1 VKRSNKVRYKKYS
14 LQNIQEQSAQTQ
26 KNTFDVFSDITRDI
40 YNARMDRFITN
51 GSTEHSLIIQQR
63 RFDAVSVSPASD
75 NLLKGLIGLTLP
87 KTNTP
92 SNLMHSTVN
101 RAVKYTYQKT
111 PYRNNL
117 YEFNQSLDAL
127 KKAVNTGN
135 ATAYIFDLETV
146 TGKNAKNKEH
156 YTAITELSIKSATLG
171 SDGKFLETTG
181 DSIEGIIGFNAE
193 QEGNVRNMLGDY
205 LSGKRKIDPKRM
217 SEEQRVAF
225 TEILNFDYAFQNGG
239 VSSSAEI
246 TGGGF
251 RLYKTKSKLSR
262 EELDARV
269 KSMSQGDLIQA
280 LDRGIS
286 KLREVHDN
294 SDADMA
300 LQEYAKRLQSV
311 DGKNIFA
318 VGANIRQYD
327 INVSRALGLLN
338 GDPTR
343 NGIIDITELAQHH
356 NALTGSSTRAGAQQ
370 SNVFKQLGLSLP
382 NGMVPH
388 IASTDTY
395 MSLGILNKTLDQG
408 GWIDQNLAAGDKRPK
423 SEFKIGGIYRAGD
436 TVDAPISFGRGKDGT
451 IISST
456 GYTYDPL
463 NKNHQLRRNY
473 GYSFGLQKD
482 MSYELTGHEVLD
494 ISQLS
499 EEQKTSFRE
508 MAGDKYLGSKNLH
521 VVTMAPILDASD
533 PEYTTESF
541 TRTIILGEQDFQSAI
556 GSLEHVGN
564 TKISKDGKKAN
575 IFFAGYKPSD
585 MKNGSTIETHNLEST
600 VRSFEDNPF
609 KMLSSM
615 HSYTST
621 DVAHKELVDQ
631 LSSAIA
637 TGDQKQIDFVRSE
650 LAKSMHAFY
659 AKKNNGIELTGKMA
673 MHAESFANMSELV
686 PVFKD
691 YMRTEHGISD
701 VTDYTETFNQAI
713 KSFVENLTIQP
724 KNSGYTG
731 QRPINVG
738 HMVKSKPVTGDVLT
752 FNISG
757 ITRDTAQ
764 HGSMTLNFNDYR
776 GENRYKLAERLWNA
790 SGYKASDF
798 KDTDEYKKVQLLKNF
813 TESLIDEDSYSGVKT
828 AGSGIKKNQA
838 VLDKLV
844 NAGILSFNSE
854 SFVYGV
860 SDIFD
865 GDVSASQLIDR
876 ISGSIPDETIKYLKD
891 TQDKSSVLSTM
902 IYDALKESGVRTTS
916 AETRMLPELR
926 PEETFLFWGQ
936 NAAVTRVRS
945 MDQAKDLFKKTLEAT
960 PIIRTV
966 PASHA
971 LSKDQKKTTINSM
984 MSALVDEEIDPIHGS
999 KFANFLSTRGFTQEE
1014 ISRKAITIGDTISEY
1029 QDYLS
1034 HLVSAYSEAG
1044 LDFSITD
1051 NGIYARDSASK
1062 YVKLNLPEIR
1072 RYDNG
1077 TVYIKYG
1084 GQDVAIESSAVIH
1097 DGKIKIRSPFSNR
1110 TGKAINNSNRTIA
1123 ESERLGNK
1131 VTIETLTHQI
1141 QEDFR
1146 YNLAQAGEAFHETSS
1161 NRFTSG
1167 GTLNVVDIVS
1177 NMFGGQG
1184 SLESIGALGN
1194 FASTNPTD
1202 FRRMKDLF
1210 TEFRQNN
1217 ADKPIDNIPSI
1228 GQKFYELFTANA
1240 PTIFN
1245 SIAES
1250 GAVADDSVRNIFA
1263 SLAPF
1268 ATQEKTMAGGSYF
1281 IGTPRYSTAMSGFF
1295 NQKRNTGFQ
1304 NAKSPMSMSAE
1315 KLTSIDGV
1323 RTGRTI
1329 ETEEMIKAFSG
1340 NTETVDSVRIKM
1352 AHMNQR
1358 EVYDRIEKYI
1368 DSGAIKTIKDGY
1380 SEDTTKAALGVLLAS
1395 NVENDGAFVSGELAR
1410 ALPQANVN
1418 TKSIDLT
1425 RVNFNG
1431 IRSKNKED
1439 VIKGR
1444 DMIPQFSID
1453 PNSGAVTIEY
1463 SKSFFVKQGENL
1475 VMLEKDKTLAAQMTT
1490 TYTTAQKDYI
1500 ASIRYFNENG
1510 VELSERQI
1518 NQALAALKLDPALYG
1533 MNNQEVNDAVSKM
1546 LKSKG
1551 ITSTLKLNPIDVA
1564 TKIGYGE
1571 EKTFATPLLLAF
1583 GGTQVQ
1589 KDILAKYSEKDKRG
1603 ILGSA
1608 SGHILSQD
1616 AFDVIA
1622 NYVGMSNEDV
1632 KIMQREMLAPTMFWK
1647 GALKGTSAADALL
1660 FTNINEVKHQS
1671 ISDSVA
1677 IMTQDIIDTYKD
1689 DPDKINAI
1697 LKKVYGDSA
1706 IYDPK
1711 RQSALISS
1719 NLDYINMDELTKAYK
1734 TISRKSGDIATSTV
1748 SIISADDW
1756 KAGKVTGSIA
1766 KDLAQVK
1773 QAYLNGDISSDE
1785 ASRMQDQIR
1794 QRYAQDYR
1802 MEGTKLSQQEKNIF
1816 GTYKYNDNTLSS
1828 FIGAESDDEFISST
1842 QKALEQRGI
1851 LSKTDGLYAL
1861 TDQYSKNTE
1870 PIYSGTYAAIDKIM
1884 KNGYDYEISTNPLG
1898 IADRKYQ
1905 AKEIIDDYR
1914 HNIEPIN
1921 NTDNFVL
1928 KEDLIKKSGINTVS
1942 ASQMA
1947 IPTGDIATEM
1957 LKDPNNPFT
1966 HDTVID
1972 LGERFSNDRY
1982 LAVKGL
1988 NPKFYDDTLIKTQ
2001 YQKEFSSLR
2010 RESEMLS
2017 ALDEDKLDRRIIDSR
2032 FSGRNLTKSEMQQ
2045 ELQQSILSHKQNILA
2060 QQANL
2065 LGGKNSVA
2073 ASIMSERAD
2082 MSAMLESQTA
2092 TIPIG
2097 SKMESLYDNLSFEG
2111 TSIKEH
2117 VSKGH
2122 YIDFAVVNPD
2132 DIKQMGIL
2140 DNADE
2145 YVDYLKKDRSDFYN
2159 TLMGQVGQDASNEDI
2174 MMQAMRTEGINMYAG
2189 RYPTVHEHSVMGVR
2203 MYASDDV
2210 QRNTIRLP
2218 QWTQKKMKNDNDSD
2232 KVSVFNIS
2240 EDFMQSQQVDT
2251 TNIAIQSAEN
2261 KTIGDKVIQDYMEG
2275 RSSDNFDPTIAARE
2289 RMVFGHAYRNI
2300 ADSSEYNDV
2309 QNQINQSQYRND
2321 FIDLY
2326 SKAQSAANPKE
2337 GSYADD
2343 IFAELV
2349 QQRQSDQGYDANF
2362 AYEMKSL
2369 YIGKHRMDESLVA
2382 EIAQSS
2388 KGKVGFINNAVSTY
2402 TKIGDQFTTGMIGQ
2416 VGDDAEQ
2423 KLRYEAANELFKKQ
2437 RGDLIENIINAKN
2450 TAGADQLTIVS
2461 DMINNMGIIEGEY
2474 NKDKVGIAKEKLAGI
2489 IDTAIGSKYEDY
2501 IASSADT
2508 GTSIAKYLT
2517 SQGFDINDKS
2527 QMPEMRAALANL
2539 GVDVMSE
2546 TSRRANIDFM
2556 HRSKVGISASGG
2568 YYIDNIDLR
2577 TTSDNGLTYSI
2588 DYDMTLRDREPK
2600 RVSQQFIENNG
2611 DAIMHTAKIDTESI
2625 AKEASEN
2632 VAKTTS
2638 SMASGS
2644 TAKVLS
2650 QAMKNNVSKN
2660 IALGALGVAASVL
2673 AVGIIGGNPSH
2684 APQDDAQSVPKD
2696 AYRYDN
2702 FDYGTGTVIQSPPM
2716 QNQGYV
2722 VNMRASTNGSYSE
2735 AQRNMVQSAQQSY
2748 SVPGG
2753 NMSVSVRHNFSYSA
2767 NQNNDKYIEG
2777 ILNRLM

>member
-1 VKRSNKVRYKKYS
+1 MKRSNKVRYKKYS
-14 LQNIQEQSAQTQ
+14 LQNIQEQSAQPQ
-26 KNTFDVFSDITRDI
+26 KNTFDVFSDVTRDI

-63 RFDAVSVSPASD
+63 KFDAVAASPASD
-75 NLLKGLIGLTLP
+75 NLLKGIIGLTLP

-127 KKAVNTGN
+127 KKAVHAGN
-135 ATAYIFDLETV
+135 ATAYIFDLETI

-171 SDGKFLETTG
+171 ADGKFLETAG

-193 QEGNVRNMLGDY
+193 QENSVRAMFGDY
-205 LSGKRKIDPKRM
+205 LSGKRKLDPKRM

-246 TGGGF
+246 TGEGF

-269 KSMSQGDLIQA
+269 KSMSQGDLIRS

-286 KLREVHDN
+286 RLREVHDS
-294 SDADMA
+294 SDADAA
-300 LQEYAKRLQSV
+300 LKEYAKRLQFV

-327 INVSRALGLLN
+327 INVSRALGILN
-338 GDPTR
+338 GDLTR
-343 NGIIDITELAQHH
+343 NGVVDITELAQHH
-356 NALTGSSTRAGAQQ
+356 NALTRSSTRAGAQQ
-370 SNVFKQLGLSLP
+370 SNVFKQLGLALP
-382 NGMVPH
+382 DDMVPH

-395 MSLGILNKTLDQG
+395 MSLGILNKALEPG
-408 GWIDQNLAAGDKRPK
+408 NWIDQNLAAGNNRST

-473 GYSFGLQKD
+473 GYSFGFQKD
-482 MSYELTGHEVLD
+482 MSYELVGHEVLD
-494 ISQLS
+494 ISQFS
-499 EEQKTSFRE
+499 DEQKASFRE
-508 MAGDKYLGSKNLH
+508 MAGDKYLNSNNLH
-521 VVTMAPILDASD
+521 VVTMAPILDESD
-533 PEYTTESF
+533 PRYTTESF
-541 TRTIILGEQDFQSAI
+541 TRSVILNEQDFQSAI
-556 GSLEHVGN
+556 GSFEHIGN
-564 TKISKDGKKAN
+564 VKTSKDGKTAN
-575 IFFAGYKPSD
+575 VFFTGYKPSQ
-585 MKNGSTIETHNLEST
+585 MKNGPTIKTHNLEST

-609 KMLSSM
+609 RMLSSM
-615 HSYTST
+615 YSYTST

-631 LSSAIA
+631 LSAAIA
-637 TGDQKQIDFVRSE
+637 TGDQKQIDYIRSE

-686 PVFKD
+686 PVFQD
-691 YMRTEHGISD
+691 YMRTEYGISD
-701 VTDYTETFNQAI
+701 VSEYTETFNNAL
-713 KSFVENLTIQP
+713 KSFTENLSIQ
-724 KNSGYTG
+724 SDSSTG
-731 QRPINVG
+731 QGFINVG

-752 FNISG
+752 FNING
-757 ITRDTAQ
+757 ISRDTAQ
-764 HGSMTLNFNDYR
+764 HSSMTLNFNDYR
-776 GENRYKLAERLWNA
+776 GENRYKLAEKLWTA
-790 SGYKASDF
+790 SGYKSSDF
-798 KDTDEYKKVQLLKNF
+798 KETDEYKRVQLLKRF
-813 TESLIDEDSYSGVKT
+813 TESLVNEDSYSGVKT
-828 AGSGIKKNQA
+828 VGSDIKKNQA

-844 NAGILSFNSE
+844 DAGILSFNSE
-854 SFVYGV
+854 ASTYGV

-865 GDVSASQLIDR
+865 GDISASQLIDR
-876 ISGSIPDETIKYLKD
+876 MSGSLSDESIRYLKE

-902 IYDALKESGVRTTS
+902 IYDALKDSGVRTTS
-916 AETRMLPELR
+916 AESRMLPELK
-926 PEETFLFWGQ
+926 TGMFWGQ
-936 NAAVTRVRS
+936 GVSATRIES
-945 MDQAKDLFKKTLEAT
+945 MDKFKELFRQTLEAT
-960 PIIRTV
+960 PLTHTV
-966 PASHA
+966 SASHA
-971 LSKDQKKTTINSM
+971 LSKDQKKSTINTM
-984 MSALVDEEIDPIHGS
+984 MAALVDEEIDPIHGS
-999 KFANFLSTRGFTQEE
+999 KFANFLSTKGFTQEE
-1014 ISRKAITIGDTISEY
+1014 ISRKAITVGNTISEY
-1029 QDYLS
+1029 QDYLNY
-1034 HLVSAYSEAG
+1034 LVSAYSEAG

-1051 NGIYARDSASK
+1051 NGIYARDSSSK

-1077 TVYIKYG
+1077 AVYIKYG
-1084 GQDVAIESSAVIH
+1084 GQDVAIESSAIIR
-1097 DGKIKIRSPFSNR
+1097 DGKIQIRSPFSNR
-1110 TGKAINNSNRTIA
+1110 TGKAINNSKRIIA

-1131 VTIETLTHQI
+1131 VSIETLTHQI

-1146 YNLAQAGEAFHETSS
+1146 YNIAQAGEAFHETAS

-1167 GTLNVVDIVS
+1167 GTLNVVDIVG
-1177 NMFGGQG
+1177 NMFDGQG
-1184 SLESIGALGN
+1184 SLESIGALDA
-1194 FASTNPTD
+1194 FASANPTD
-1202 FRRMKDLF
+1202 FRKMKDLF
-1210 TEFRQNN
+1210 TDFKSKN
-1217 ADKPIDNIPSI
+1217 ANKPIDSISSI
-1228 GQKFYELFTANA
+1228 GQEFYELFTANA
-1240 PTIFN
+1240 PTIFS

-1250 GAVADDSVRNIFA
+1250 GAVADDNIRSIFA
-1263 SLAPF
+1263 NLAPF
-1268 ATQEKTMAGGSYF
+1268 ATQEKTMFGGSYF
-1281 IGTPRYSTAMSGFF
+1281 IGTPRYSTALSGFF

-1304 NAKSPMSMSAE
+1304 NAKSPMSMSAAR
-1315 KLTSIDGV
+1315 LTSIDGV

-1329 ETEEMIKAFSG
+1329 ETEDMIKAFSG
-1340 NTETVDSVRIKM
+1340 DTGMVDSVRIKM
-1352 AHMNQR
+1352 AHMNQH
-1358 EVYDRIEKYI
+1358 EVYERLEKYI
-1368 DSGAIKTIKDGY
+1368 DSGAIEAAKGTY
-1380 SEDTTKAALGVLLAS
+1380 SEDTTKAALGILLAS
-1395 NVENDGAFVSGELAR
+1395 NVENDGAFISGELAR

-1453 PNSGAVTIEY
+1453 PGSGAVSVEY
-1463 SKSFFVKQGENL
+1463 SKGFFVKQGEAL

-1490 TYTTAQKDYI
+1490 TYTTTQKNYI

-1510 VELSERQI
+1510 TELSERQV
-1518 NQALAALKLDPALYG
+1518 NQALATLKLDPALYG
-1533 MNNQEVNDAVSKM
+1533 MNNQEIDNAVSKI

-1551 ITSTLKLNPIDVA
+1551 ITSTLKLNPIDIA

-1583 GGTQVQ
+1583 GGTQAQ
-1589 KDILAKYSEKDKRG
+1589 KDILAKYSGKDKRG
-1603 ILGSA
+1603 ILSSA
-1608 SGHILSQD
+1608 TGHILSQD

-1622 NYVGMSNEDV
+1622 NYVGMSDEDI
-1632 KIMQREMLAPTMFWK
+1632 KTIQREMIAPTMFWK
-1647 GALKGTSAADALL
+1647 NALKGTSAADALL

-1671 ISDSVA
+1671 ISDAAS
-1677 IMTQDIIDTYKD
+1677 IMTQDIIDAYGD
-1689 DPDKINAI
+1689 SPDKINSI
-1697 LKKVYGDSA
+1697 LGKVYGSSA
-1706 IYDPK
+1706 KYDPK
-1711 RQSALISS
+1711 RQSALIGEQ
-1719 NLDYINMDELTKAYK
+1719 LDYINMDELIKAYRELPHK
-1734 TISRKSGDIATSTV
+1734 PGDIATSTV

-1756 KAGKVTGSIA
+1756 MAGKTTGNIA

-1785 ASRMQDQIR
+1785 ASRIQNQIR
-1794 QRYAQDYR
+1794 QKYTQDYR

-1816 GTYKYNDNTLSS
+1816 GSYKYNDNTLSS
-1828 FIGAESDDEFISST
+1828 FVGAESDDAFISNT
-1842 QKALEQRGI
+1842 QRALEQRGI
-1851 LSKTDGLYAL
+1851 LSKTDGLYSIA
-1861 TDQYSKNTE
+1861 DQYNKNTE
-1870 PIYSGTYAAIDKIM
+1870 PIYSGTYAAIDKII

-1928 KEDLIKKSGINTVS
+1928 KENLIKKSEMNTIS

-1972 LGERFSNDRY
+1972 LGERFGSDRY

-1988 NPKFYDDTLIKTQ
+1988 DPKFYDDILIKTP

-2032 FSGRNLTKSEMQQ
+2032 FNGRNLTKSEIQQ
-2045 ELQQSILSHKQNILA
+2045 ELQQSILLHKQNILE

-2111 TSIKEH
+2111 TSLKEH
-2117 VSKGH
+2117 VNKGH

-2132 DIKQMGIL
+2132 DVKQMGIL
-2140 DNADE
+2140 DHADE
-2145 YVDYLKKDRSDFYN
+2145 YTDYLKKERSDFYN
-2159 TLMGQVGQDASNEDI
+2159 TLIGQVGQDASNEDI

-2210 QRNTIRLP
+2210 QRSTIRLP

-2240 EDFMQSQQVDT
+2240 EYFMQSQQADT

-2261 KTIGDKVIQDYMEG
+2261 KTIGDKIIQDYMEG

-2289 RMVFGHAYRNI
+2289 RTVFGHAYRNI
-2300 ADSSEYNDV
+2300 TDSSEYNDI
-2309 QNQINQSQYRND
+2309 QNQINQSQYRDD
-2321 FIDLY
+2321 FMDLY

-2343 IFAELV
+2343 IFKDLV
-2349 QQRQSDQGYDANF
+2349 QQRQSTQGYDEGF
-2362 AYEMKSL
+2362 AYEMKNL

-2388 KGKVGFINNAVSTY
+2388 KGKVGFINNAVSIY
-2402 TKIGDQFTTGMIGQ
+2402 TRIGDQFTTGMIGQ

-2423 KLRYEAANELFKKQ
+2423 KLRYEAANELFSKQ

-2461 DMINNMGIIEGEY
+2461 DMISNMGIIEREY
-2474 NKDKVGIAKEKLAGI
+2474 DKDKVGIAKEKLAGI

-2501 IASSADT
+2501 IANSANT
-2508 GTSIAKYLT
+2508 GTSIAKYLI
-2517 SQGFDINDKS
+2517 SQGFDLSDKN
-2527 QMPEMRAALANL
+2527 QMSEMRAALANL

-2546 TSRRANIDFM
+2546 TSRRANIDFI
-2556 HRSKVGISASGG
+2556 HRAKVGTSSSGG
-2568 YYIDNIDLR
+2568 YFLDDIDLR
-2577 TTSDNGLTYSI
+2577 TTSDNGLAYNI
-2588 DYDMTLRDREPK
+2588 DYDMTLHDNTAK
-2600 RVSQQFIENNG
+2600 RASQQFVEDNG
-2611 DAIMHTAKIDTESI
+2611 DTIMRTAKIDTESI

-2632 VAKTTS
+2632 VAKSTS
-2638 SMASGS
+2638 SMAFGS

-2660 IALGALGVAASVL
+2660 LALGALGVAASVL

-2684 APQDDAQSVPKD
+2684 APQDDAQAVPQD
-2696 AYRYDN
+2696 AYKYDN
-2702 FDYGTGTVIQSPPM
+2702 FDYGTGTVMQAPPM

-2735 AQRNMVQSAQQSY
+2735 AQRSMIQSAQQSY
-2748 SVPGG
+2748 SSPGG
-2753 NMSVSVRHNFSYSA
+2753 NMNVSVRHNFSYSA
-2767 NQNNDKYIEG
+2767 NQDNDKYIEG